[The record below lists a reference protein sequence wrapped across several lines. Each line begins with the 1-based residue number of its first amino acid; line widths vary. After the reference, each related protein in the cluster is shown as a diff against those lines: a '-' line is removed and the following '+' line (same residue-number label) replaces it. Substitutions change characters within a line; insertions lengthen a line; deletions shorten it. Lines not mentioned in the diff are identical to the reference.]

1 LSPASGEAC
10 SDRAG
15 ENLRWNFQNPGEP
28 SKLNTSRQNTIS
40 ISYRRILDFMATNKS
55 SVTLTG
61 LARRFV
67 DDGLLDEAVA
77 KDAFLQ
83 ASSNR
88 IPLISYLV
96 QHNLAD
102 SSKLA
107 FAAAMEFGVSVLDL
121 DSFMPEMMSEKVV
134 DEKLVRK
141 HNALPLFKRGNRLF
155 IAVSDPTNL
164 QALDEIKFNTGLST
178 DAILVDEVKLRARIE
193 KYLESTDT
201 SMGDLEDADLG
212 SVETEGGE
220 GEDGK
225 ATVTSDVDDAPIVKY
240 VNKMLLDAIRGG
252 ASDVHFEPY
261 EKTYRVRYRTDGILQ
276 EISRPS
282 IKLAPKISARLKIM
296 AQLDISER
304 RVPQDGRIKMKLS
317 KTKAIDFRVNTLP
330 TLWGEK
336 IVLRILDPSQAQ
348 MGIDALGYEEEQKSL
363 YMEALQQ
370 PQGMILVTGPTGSG
384 KTVSLY
390 TGLNIL
396 NTPEI
401 NISTAEDPAEIN
413 LEGVNQVNINTKVGL
428 GFAEALRAFLR
439 QDPDIIMVGE
449 IRDLETANIAIKAAQ
464 TGHLVLSTLH
474 TNSAAETL
482 TRMMNMGV
490 ESFNIATSVSLI
502 IAQRLGRRLCSS
514 CKEPT
519 EIPREALLEI
529 GFTEEQIDTG
539 FTLYRP
545 KGCDKCNKGYRG
557 RVGIY
562 EVVKITP
569 SIANLIMEET
579 SSIKIAEQAQAE
591 GFRNLRQGALEKVM
605 QGVTSLEE
613 ANRVTKD

>member
-1 LSPASGEAC
+1 MAS
-10 SDRAG
+10 SNR
-15 ENLRWNFQNPGEP
+15 N
-28 SKLNTSRQNTIS
+28 
-40 ISYRRILDFMATNKS
+40 
-55 SVTLTG
+55 VTLTG

-67 DDGLLDEAVA
+67 EDGLLDEDTA

-83 ASSNR
+83 ASQNR
-88 IPLISYLV
+88 IPLITYLT
-96 QHNLAD
+96 QNHLAD

-107 FAAAMEFGVSVLDL
+107 FSAAMEFGVSVLDL
-121 DSFMPEMMSEKVV
+121 DSFLPDMMPEKVV

-141 HNALPLFKRGNRLF
+141 HNALPLYKRGNRLF
-155 IAVSDPTNL
+155 IAVSDPTNI

-178 DAILVDEVKLRARIE
+178 DAILVDDAKLRAAID
-193 KYLESTDT
+193 KYLESQDT
-201 SMGDLEDADLG
+201 TMGDLEDADLEG
-212 SVETEGGE
+212 VETEGGDQDD
-220 GEDGK
+220 DGTVS
-225 ATVTSDVDDAPIVKY
+225 ATEVDDAPIVKY

-252 ASDVHFEPY
+252 ASDIHFEPY
-261 EKTYRVRYRTDGILQ
+261 EKIYRVRYRTDGILK

-282 IKLAPKISARLKIM
+282 IKLAPKISARVKIM

-304 RVPQDGRIKMKLS
+304 RIPQDGRIKMKLS

-336 IVLRILDPSQAQ
+336 IVLRILDPSQAKL
-348 MGIDALGYEEEQKSL
+348 GIDVLGYEEDQKQL
-363 YMEALQQ
+363 YMDALAQ

-396 NTPEI
+396 NTPGI

-413 LEGVNQVNINTKVGL
+413 LEGINQVNVNTKVGL

-439 QDPDIIMVGE
+439 QDPDVIMVGE

-490 ESFNIATSVSLI
+490 PAFNIATSVSLI
-502 IAQRLGRRLCSS
+502 IAQRLGRRLCS
-514 CKEPT
+514 CKQPAD
-519 EIPREALLEI
+519 IPKDVLLKE
-529 GFTEEQIDTG
+529 GFTQEQIDTG

-545 KGCDKCNKGYRG
+545 KGCDKCTNGYKG

-562 EVVKITP
+562 EVVKITEELA
-569 SIANLIMEET
+569 SMIMEEA
-579 SSIKIAEQAQAE
+579 SSIKIAKQAQAE
-591 GFRNLRQGALEKVM
+591 GFRNLRQSALLKVM
-605 QGVTSLEE
+605 EGVTSLEE